1 MLCQESL
8 DGGSSHLLTINPTLL
23 LGQYSL
29 LLGRRKVRQS
39 QGFVRRHL
47 AIGMRIT
54 QANATCRSMYSSLRA
69 LRAWVVVAVFKS
81 I

>member
-29 LLGRRKVRQS
+29 LLGRGKVRQS

-54 QANATCRSMYSSLRA
+54 QANATVSLDVLELARFA
-69 LRAWVVVAVFKS
+69 CLGGGGGL
-81 I
+81 